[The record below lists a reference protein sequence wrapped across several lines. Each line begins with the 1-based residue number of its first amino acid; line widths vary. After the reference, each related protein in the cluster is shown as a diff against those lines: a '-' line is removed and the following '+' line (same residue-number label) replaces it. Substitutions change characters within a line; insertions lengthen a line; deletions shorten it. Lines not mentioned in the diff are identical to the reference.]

1 MFFQLFQNGIEI
13 KPKLQLDLSII
24 KYQTIT
30 MKFTSIC
37 VHELEEKRTTRPH
50 TLPIYAT
57 SSFDFE
63 SIDQGMDIFSGKE
76 TGHLYSRFANPTV
89 DAIADKIA
97 LLESYETGVEATAI
111 MTSSGMAAI
120 ATLMLGV
127 LKTGDKILTQ
137 ANLYGG
143 TTELFLKIL
152 QPLGI
157 ETVFVDLKDAN
168 AVETAIKNDPSVKM
182 LYFESLAN
190 PSLACVDI
198 AGLTQLAHQNGLLTT
213 IDNTFTTPYLL
224 KPFAYGVDFI
234 IHSTTKYINGHGN
247 STAGVILGKD
257 KVLMKE
263 KVFTA
268 MKLTGT
274 NCSPFEAWLTYNG
287 LKTMPLRMRQHSENA
302 LQIAKALEAH
312 PSVLKVNY
320 PGLASHPDHEL
331 ATKQLKNGFGGM
343 LSFELVGGLEAGLAF
358 MNKIKF
364 CSLAPT
370 MGDVDTLIL
379 HPASMSHLR
388 IPRDVRMANGIT
400 DGLIRLSIGIED
412 ADDILADLLQAI
424 PNL

>member
-1 MFFQLFQNGIEI
+1 
-13 KPKLQLDLSII
+13 
-24 KYQTIT
+24 

-37 VHELEEKRTTRPH
+37 VQESEEKRTTRPH
-50 TLPIYAT
+50 VLPLYAT
-57 SSFDFE
+57 SSFSFE
-63 SIDQGMDIFSGKE
+63 NIEQGMDVFSGKE

-89 DAIADKIA
+89 DAIQDKIA
-97 LLESYETGVEATAI
+97 ALESYGTGVEGTAI

-120 ATLMLGV
+120 STLMLAV

-157 ETVFVDLKDAN
+157 ETVFVDLSDTT
-168 AVETAIKNDPSVKM
+168 AVEKAIKEAPSVKM

-198 AGLTQLAHQNGLLTT
+198 ASLVNIAKANGLWTT

-224 KPFAYGVDFI
+224 KPFVHGVDFI

-247 STAGVILGKD
+247 STAGVIVGKD
-257 KVLMKE
+257 KTLMRE

-302 LQIAKALEAH
+302 LTIAQKLEDH

-320 PGLASHPDHEL
+320 PGLASHPDHVL
-331 ATKQLKNGFGGM
+331 ASKQLNNGFGGM

-358 MNKIKF
+358 MNKIRF
-364 CSLAPT
+364 CTLAPT

-388 IPRDVRMANGIT
+388 IPKEVRLANGIT

-412 ADDILADLLQAI
+412 AEDILADLVQAMV
-424 PNL
+424 

>member
-1 MFFQLFQNGIEI
+1 
-13 KPKLQLDLSII
+13 
-24 KYQTIT
+24 

-37 VHELEEKRTTRPH
+37 VQELEEKRTTRPH

-57 SSFDFE
+57 SSFAFE
-63 SIDQGMDIFSGKE
+63 NIDQGMDIFSGAEK
-76 TGHLYSRFANPTV
+76 GHLYSRFANPTV
-89 DAIADKIA
+89 DAAADKIA
-97 LLESYETGVEATAI
+97 LLESYGTGVEATAY

-137 ANLYGG
+137 GNLYGG

-157 ETVFVDLKDAN
+157 ETIMVDLGDTK
-168 AVETAIKNDPSVKM
+168 AVEVAIKSNPSVKM

-198 AGLTQLAHQNGLLTT
+198 AKLTDLAHKNGMWAT
-213 IDNTFTTPYLL
+213 IDNTFTTPYIL
-224 KPFAYGVDFI
+224 KPFVYGVDFI
-234 IHSTTKYINGHGN
+234 VHSTTKYMNGHGT
-247 STAGVILGKD
+247 STAGVVLGKD
-257 KVLMKE
+257 AALMKE
-263 KVFTA
+263 KVFTS

-302 LQIAKALEAH
+302 LHIAKALEAH
-312 PSVLKVNY
+312 PSVMKVNY
-320 PGLASHPDHEL
+320 PGLPSHSDHKL
-331 ATKQLKNGFGGM
+331 AKKQLKNGYGGM

-400 DGLIRLSIGIED
+400 DGLIRVSIGIED
-412 ADDILADLLQAI
+412 VEDILGDLLQAM
-424 PNL
+424 